1 MKIIML
7 ENIEKVG
14 NKGEVV
20 NVKRGFARNY
30 LVPRKHAIYA
40 TPDNMKKLGSIQAQI
55 AEKEQKHVAELKILA
70 GKINELT
77 LTFVRKVDE
86 NEHMFGSVS
95 ENDIVHALRENG
107 VEIHKA
113 MLVIDKHIK
122 ELGTHSIQVKLHKD
136 ITSNIRI
143 VVDKEQ
149 E

>member
-20 NVKRGFARNY
+20 TVKRGFARNY

-40 TPDNMKKLGSIQAQI
+40 TPDNMKKLGNIQAQI
-55 AEKEQKHVAELKILA
+55 AEKEQKHIAELKILA
-70 GKINELT
+70 EKLNATNLN
-77 LTFVRKVDE
+77 FVRKVDE

-95 ENDIVHALRENG
+95 EIDIVNG
-107 VEIHKA
+107 LKEIGLDVHKS
-113 MLVIDKHIK
+113 MIVMDKHVK
-122 ELGTHSIQVKLHKD
+122 ELGDHSIQVKLHKD
-136 ITSNIRI
+136 ISSNIRI

-149 E
+149 D